1 VLWHPWIG
9 GTIALTLLLFPAT
22 YALSAETANFAAQT
36 TRDLVRL
43 CSAPESN
50 ELHTTAMGYCLG
62 FVDAA
67 TDYHAV
73 ITSGDLLEPVAC
85 PGRTVTR
92 REVVDVFLAWA
103 RRNDALLDT
112 EGPIHGL
119 MRAASD
125 KWPCN

>member
-1 VLWHPWIG
+1 MKSVSR
-9 GTIALTLLLFPAT
+9 TVALTLLLFPAT
-22 YALSAETANFAAQT
+22 CALSAETMNFAAKT
-36 TRDLVRL
+36 TRDLVKL

-73 ITSGDLLEPVAC
+73 ITSGELLEPIAC

-92 REVVDVFLAWA
+92 GEAVDVFLAWA
-103 RRNDALLDT
+103 KKNDALLDT
-112 EGPIHGL
+112 ESPIHGL
-119 MRAASD
+119 MRAASE
-125 KWPCN
+125 KWPCD